1 MSLNELVRLSDHH
14 STSTHVILR
23 RMNKFTL
30 PLGPSLGLLVYGL
43 LMQIDAFPPLA
54 GAVAALSVWMAIWWM
69 SEPVPLELTALLPMI
84 VLPWIGLYPA
94 KSAMM
99 DSCAAYAN
107 ESVYFFL
114 GGFGLGLA
122 IEKTMLHRIGALF
135 LLRWAGSNASRV
147 VGAFMLSSALL
158 SMWINNTATTMLMLP
173 LAISVIATTDH
184 PNFSRSI
191 LIGVAYAAS
200 IGGMG
205 TLVGTA
211 PNIYFAGFLREQ
223 GVEIGFW
230 NWMLI
235 AMPIVAV
242 LLVGCWIWLVM
253 ILWPMKGV
261 HITVPSQW
269 TQEWN
274 STRSLDWQ
282 QRTTLVVFAL
292 AASCWILRTPILDLI
307 KNTSWHATLSPVNDA
322 WIAMAALA
330 CLLVFPVEK
339 PVLEWKDV
347 ERVPWGVLLL
357 FGGGL
362 SLANAISK
370 SGLDEQIGLAAVG
383 LQGIPV
389 WILLTLVVLLVIA
402 ISEMASNVATATT
415 MIPILMG
422 ASSAMQV
429 DPIVILSATVLA
441 SSCGFMMPVATP
453 PNTLVFAQK
462 KFPVKDMLIAGAAL
476 NLLAILAIPPVVLWI
491 LPKVLTK

>member
-1 MSLNELVRLSDHH
+1 
-14 STSTHVILR
+14 
-23 RMNKFTL
+23 MNKFTFPSG
-30 PLGPSLGLLVYGL
+30 PLLGLLVYGL
-43 LMQIDAFPPLA
+43 LVQIDAFPPLA
-54 GAVAALSVWMAIWWM
+54 AAVAALSVWMALWWM
-69 SEPVPLELTALLPMI
+69 TEPVPLELTALLPMI
-84 VLPWIGLYPA
+84 VLPLIGLYPA

-99 DSCAAYAN
+99 DSCAPYAN

-184 PNFSRSI
+184 PNFSKSI
-191 LIGVAYAAS
+191 LIGIAYAAS

-211 PNIYFAGFLREQ
+211 PNIYFSGFLREK
-223 GVEIGFW
+223 GMEIGFW
-230 NWMLI
+230 NWMLL

-242 LLVGCWIWLVM
+242 LLIGCWIWMVV
-253 ILWPMKGV
+253 ILWPMKGLS
-261 HITVPSQW
+261 ITVPSQW
-269 TQEWN
+269 SDEWK

-282 QRTTLVVFAL
+282 QRTTLIVFAV
-292 AASCWILRTPILDLI
+292 AAACWILRTPILEMLE
-307 KNTSWHATLSPVNDA
+307 NTSWYARLSPANDA
-322 WIAMAALA
+322 WIAMTALA
-330 CLLVFPVEK
+330 SLLIFPLGK

-347 ERVPWGVLLL
+347 DRIPWGVLLL

-362 SLANAISK
+362 SLSNAISK
-370 SGLDEQIGLAAVG
+370 SGLDQQIGIAAVG

-389 WILLTLVVLLVIA
+389 WILLTIVVLLVVA

-462 KFPVKDMLIAGAAL
+462 KFPVKDMLIAGFGV
-476 NLLAILAIPPVVLWI
+476 NLLAILAIPPAVLWI

>member
-1 MSLNELVRLSDHH
+1 
-14 STSTHVILR
+14 
-23 RMNKFTL
+23 MNKFTFPSG
-30 PLGPSLGLLVYGL
+30 PLLGLLVYGL
-43 LMQIDAFPPLA
+43 LVQIDAFPPLA
-54 GAVAALSVWMAIWWM
+54 AAVAALSVWMALWWM
-69 SEPVPLELTALLPMI
+69 TEPVPLELTALLPMI
-84 VLPWIGLYPA
+84 VLPLIGLYPA

-99 DSCAAYAN
+99 DSCAPYAN

-184 PNFSRSI
+184 PNFSKSI
-191 LIGVAYAAS
+191 LIGIAYAAS

-211 PNIYFAGFLREQ
+211 PNIYFSGFLREK
-223 GVEIGFW
+223 GMEIGFW
-230 NWMLI
+230 NWMLL

-242 LLVGCWIWLVM
+242 LLIGCWIWMVV
-253 ILWPMKGV
+253 ILWPMKGLS
-261 HITVPSQW
+261 ITVPSQW
-269 TQEWN
+269 SDEWK

-282 QRTTLVVFAL
+282 QRTTLIVFAV
-292 AASCWILRTPILDLI
+292 AAACWILRTPILELLE
-307 KNTSWHATLSPVNDA
+307 NTSWYARLSPANDA
-322 WIAMAALA
+322 WIAMTALA
-330 CLLVFPVEK
+330 SLLIFPLGK

-347 ERVPWGVLLL
+347 DRIPWGVLLL

-362 SLANAISK
+362 SLSNAISK
-370 SGLDEQIGLAAVG
+370 SGLDQQIGIAAVG

-389 WILLTLVVLLVIA
+389 WILLTIVVLLVVA

-422 ASSAMQV
+422 ASSSMQV

-462 KFPVKDMLIAGAAL
+462 KFPVKDMLIAGFGV
-476 NLLAILAIPPVVLWI
+476 NLLAILAIPPAVLWI

>member
-1 MSLNELVRLSDHH
+1 
-14 STSTHVILR
+14 
-23 RMNKFTL
+23 MNKFTFPSG
-30 PLGPSLGLLVYGL
+30 PLLGLLVYGL
-43 LMQIDAFPPLA
+43 LVQIDAFPPLA
-54 GAVAALSVWMAIWWM
+54 AAVAALSVWMALWWM
-69 SEPVPLELTALLPMI
+69 TEPVPLELTALLPMI
-84 VLPWIGLYPA
+84 VLPLIGLYPA

-99 DSCAAYAN
+99 DSCAPYAN

-184 PNFSRSI
+184 PNFSKSI
-191 LIGVAYAAS
+191 LIGIAYAAS

-211 PNIYFAGFLREQ
+211 PNIYFSGFLREK
-223 GVEIGFW
+223 GMEIGFW
-230 NWMLI
+230 SWMLL

-242 LLVGCWIWLVM
+242 LLIGCWIWMVV
-253 ILWPMKGV
+253 ILWPMKGLS
-261 HITVPSQW
+261 ITVPSQW
-269 TQEWN
+269 SDEWK

-282 QRTTLVVFAL
+282 QRTTLIVFAV
-292 AASCWILRTPILDLI
+292 AAACWILRTPILELLE
-307 KNTSWHATLSPVNDA
+307 NTSWYARLSPANDA
-322 WIAMAALA
+322 WIAMTALA
-330 CLLVFPVEK
+330 SLLIFPLGK

-347 ERVPWGVLLL
+347 DRIPWGVLLL

-362 SLANAISK
+362 SLSSAISK
-370 SGLDEQIGLAAVG
+370 SGLDQQIGIAAVG

-389 WILLTLVVLLVIA
+389 WILLTIVVLLVVA

-462 KFPVKDMLIAGAAL
+462 KFPVKDMLIAGFGV
-476 NLLAILAIPPVVLWI
+476 NLLAILAIPPAVLWI

>member
-1 MSLNELVRLSDHH
+1 
-14 STSTHVILR
+14 
-23 RMNKFTL
+23 MNKFTFPSG
-30 PLGPSLGLLVYGL
+30 PLLGLLVYGL
-43 LMQIDAFPPLA
+43 LVQIDAFPPLA
-54 GAVAALSVWMAIWWM
+54 AAVAALSVWMALWWM
-69 SEPVPLELTALLPMI
+69 TEPVPLELTALLPMI
-84 VLPWIGLYPA
+84 VLPLIGLYPA

-99 DSCAAYAN
+99 DSCAPYAN

-184 PNFSRSI
+184 PNFSKSI
-191 LIGVAYAAS
+191 LIGIAYAAS

-211 PNIYFAGFLREQ
+211 PNIYFSGFLREK
-223 GVEIGFW
+223 GMEIGFW
-230 NWMLI
+230 NWMLL

-242 LLVGCWIWLVM
+242 LLIGCWIWMVV
-253 ILWPMKGV
+253 ILWPMKGLS
-261 HITVPSQW
+261 ITVPSQW
-269 TQEWN
+269 SDEWK

-282 QRTTLVVFAL
+282 QRTTLIVFAV
-292 AASCWILRTPILDLI
+292 AAACWILRTPILELLER
-307 KNTSWHATLSPVNDA
+307 TSWYARLSPANDA
-322 WIAMAALA
+322 WIAMTALA
-330 CLLVFPVEK
+330 SLLIFPLGK

-347 ERVPWGVLLL
+347 DRIPWGVLLL

-362 SLANAISK
+362 SLSNAISK
-370 SGLDEQIGLAAVG
+370 SGLDQQIGIAAVG

-389 WILLTLVVLLVIA
+389 WILLTIVVLLVVA

-462 KFPVKDMLIAGAAL
+462 KFPVKDMLIAGFGV
-476 NLLAILAIPPVVLWI
+476 NLLAILAIPPAVLWI

>member
-1 MSLNELVRLSDHH
+1 MS
-14 STSTHVILR
+14 
-23 RMNKFTL
+23 KFTFPSG
-30 PLGPSLGLLVYGL
+30 PLLGLLVYGL
-43 LMQIDAFPPLA
+43 LVQIDAFPPLA
-54 GAVAALSVWMAIWWM
+54 AAVAALSVWMALWWM
-69 SEPVPLELTALLPMI
+69 TEPVPLELTALLPMI
-84 VLPWIGLYPA
+84 VLPLIGLYPA

-99 DSCAAYAN
+99 DSCAPYAN

-184 PNFSRSI
+184 PNFSKSI
-191 LIGVAYAAS
+191 LIGIAYAAS

-211 PNIYFAGFLREQ
+211 PNIYFSGFLREK
-223 GVEIGFW
+223 GMEIGFW
-230 NWMLI
+230 NWMLL

-242 LLVGCWIWLVM
+242 LLIGCWIWMVV
-253 ILWPMKGV
+253 ILWPMKGLS
-261 HITVPSQW
+261 ITVPSQW
-269 TQEWN
+269 SDEWK

-282 QRTTLVVFAL
+282 QRTTLIVFAV
-292 AASCWILRTPILDLI
+292 AAACWILRTPILELLE
-307 KNTSWHATLSPVNDA
+307 NTSWYARLSPANDA
-322 WIAMAALA
+322 WIAMTALA
-330 CLLVFPVEK
+330 SLLIFPLGK

-347 ERVPWGVLLL
+347 DRIPWGVLLL

-362 SLANAISK
+362 SLSNAISK
-370 SGLDEQIGLAAVG
+370 SGLDQQIGIAAVG

-389 WILLTLVVLLVIA
+389 WILLTIVVLLVVA

-462 KFPVKDMLIAGAAL
+462 KFPVKDMLIAGFGV
-476 NLLAILAIPPVVLWI
+476 NLLAILAIPPAVLWI

>member
-1 MSLNELVRLSDHH
+1 MS
-14 STSTHVILR
+14 
-23 RMNKFTL
+23 KFTFPSG
-30 PLGPSLGLLVYGL
+30 PLLGLLVYGL
-43 LMQIDAFPPLA
+43 LVQIDGFPPLA
-54 GAVAALSVWMAIWWM
+54 AAVAALSVWMALWWM
-69 SEPVPLELTALLPMI
+69 TEPVPLELTALLPMI
-84 VLPWIGLYPA
+84 VLPLIGLYPA

-99 DSCAAYAN
+99 DSCAPYAN

-184 PNFSRSI
+184 PNFSKSI
-191 LIGVAYAAS
+191 LIGIAYAAS

-211 PNIYFAGFLREQ
+211 PNIYFSGFLREK
-223 GVEIGFW
+223 GMEIGFW
-230 NWMLI
+230 NWMLL

-242 LLVGCWIWLVM
+242 LLIGCWIWMVV
-253 ILWPMKGV
+253 ILWPMKGLS
-261 HITVPSQW
+261 ITVPSQW
-269 TQEWN
+269 SDEWK

-282 QRTTLVVFAL
+282 QRTTLIVFAV
-292 AASCWILRTPILDLI
+292 AAACWILRTPILELLE
-307 KNTSWHATLSPVNDA
+307 NTSWYARLSPANDA
-322 WIAMAALA
+322 WIAMTALA
-330 CLLVFPVEK
+330 SLLIFPLGK

-347 ERVPWGVLLL
+347 DRIPWGVLLL

-362 SLANAISK
+362 SLSNAISK
-370 SGLDEQIGLAAVG
+370 SGLDQQIGIAAVG

-389 WILLTLVVLLVIA
+389 WILLTIVVLLVVA

-462 KFPVKDMLIAGAAL
+462 KFPVKDMLIAGFGV
-476 NLLAILAIPPVVLWI
+476 NLLAILAIPPAVLWI